1 MPAELPPPPDT
12 PVPPPRVKLA
22 GEQAVVLRAS
32 DGVELEARA
41 FLPASPQR
49 AIVLCH
55 PHPLYGGSMDNAV
68 LLMIARILREHAGD
82 RVAVLRFNFRGVG
95 DSGGG
100 YDQGRGE
107 VYDALAAMGAVHA
120 AHPLVPITLLGYS
133 FGSWVALRAAS
144 HDPRVERLAL
154 VAPATRIFAYDEPM
168 RPGLPIEI
176 AVGDHDE
183 FVEVHEARSL
193 AERLGARLHVI
204 EGAEHN
210 FLRQRRIV
218 ADRLLPFLA
227 PELR

>member
-12 PVPPPRVKLA
+12 PDPPPRVKLA
-22 GEQAVVLRAS
+22 GEQAIVLRAS

-41 FLPASPQR
+41 VLPPSPQR
-49 AIVLCH
+49 SIVLCH
-55 PHPLYGGSMDNAV
+55 PHPLYGGSMDNAII
-68 LLMIARILREHAGD
+68 LMVARILRDHAGD

-95 DSGGG
+95 DSGGA

-107 VYDALAAMGAVHA
+107 VYDALAAIGALHS
-120 AHPLVPITLLGYS
+120 AHPQVPITLLGYS
-133 FGSWVALRAAS
+133 FGSWVALRAGS
-144 HDPRVERLAL
+144 HDSRVERLAL
-154 VAPATRIFAYDEPM
+154 IAPATKIFGYDVAA

-183 FVEVHEARSL
+183 FVEVHEAR
-193 AERLGARLHVI
+193 AVADRLGARLHVI

-218 ADRLLPFLA
+218 AERLLPFLV
-227 PELR
+227 PEI